1 MRQFFNYVLYAAGLI
16 TVAGLM
22 LQETGYLYPAP
33 DQIELL
39 PYALKMS
46 HPDWYSK
53 DFFLQYVSTHEPNFR
68 SAFAWFIHLL
78 GDEPGNAI
86 KVLFVINLLLLL
98 AGTERLASRFI
109 KWAPLR
115 WLAVYLGLWGLH
127 HWHIG
132 YQDIYYNYLISSGV
146 AEMLMA
152 WSLYHFFG
160 KHYRTCFALAGVAGL
175 THASVCL
182 SILLPMALWLVWE
195 YKLEWRRYMAPV
207 LCFLIFGG
215 CYMLWVIIA
224 SSHGSSDPDYF
235 RTYFME
241 RNHHH
246 YFINATETRL
256 IIIHVSLVF
265 ASMLISFF
273 RNKNLFRFQLISVL
287 LIFGYYLGIE
297 HLHSSSIAS
306 MQLYILDSWM
316 VVLALC
322 IFLSLIDAD
331 VFSLAGRSISSALIP
346 VTIILT
352 MLPFAMLFPVGCVFE
367 NLKRSRDEQNFP
379 DAIYEQWDIETAKF
393 YHYIHVRTDK
403 NACFVYPASLT
414 EFKQLSHRSTFVDY
428 KAVIPDAA
436 WMKAWSQRVRLVY
449 GTSDAKLLSNNE
461 ALYAMDKHLQKLSKG
476 DFEHL
481 HELGVTH
488 ILCYEEITLP
498 LTLDTTIKGYHIY
511 QLP

>member
-1 MRQFFNYVLYAAGLI
+1 
-16 TVAGLM
+16 
-22 LQETGYLYPAP
+22 
-33 DQIELL
+33 
-39 PYALKMS
+39 
-46 HPDWYSK
+46 
-53 DFFLQYVSTHEPNFR
+53 
-68 SAFAWFIHLL
+68 
-78 GDEPGNAI
+78 
-86 KVLFVINLLLLL
+86 
-98 AGTERLASRFI
+98 
-109 KWAPLR
+109 
-115 WLAVYLGLWGLH
+115 
-127 HWHIG
+127 
-132 YQDIYYNYLISSGV
+132 
-146 AEMLMA
+146 
-152 WSLYHFFG
+152 
-160 KHYRTCFALAGVAGL
+160 
-175 THASVCL
+175 
-182 SILLPMALWLVWE
+182 
-195 YKLEWRRYMAPV
+195 
-207 LCFLIFGG
+207 
-215 CYMLWVIIA
+215 
-224 SSHGSSDPDYF
+224 
-235 RTYFME
+235 ME